1 MIRRL
6 AGLALVAAALAGCSD
21 DNKGSAGVD
30 PVTWAENV
38 CKSVEG
44 QAAVMTQSP
53 DLDPGDPQKAKDVL
67 LTYLGNLSAGLD
79 KLAGGVREAGTPSV
93 TDGAQVVSKVTK
105 TLQDATKGV
114 QDARANLEKATVT
127 DAASFEA
134 ARDSVGQ
141 DLAKLSDIEDPT
153 KDLKANAELND
164 AFNKAPT
171 CKKLDES
178 SPSTP
183 PSR

>member
-21 DNKGSAGVD
+21 DKGSGGVD
-30 PVTWAENV
+30 PVTWAEKV

-44 QAAVMTQSP
+44 QAAVMTQTP
-53 DLDPGDPQKAKDVL
+53 NVDPGNPQQAKQAL
-67 LTYLGNLSAGLD
+67 LTYLGNLSVGLD
-79 KLAGGVREAGTPSV
+79 KLAGGVRDAGTPSV

-114 QDARANLEKATVT
+114 QDAKANLEKATVT

-134 ARDSVGQ
+134 ARDKVGQ
-141 DLAKLSDIEDPT
+141 DLATLSDLEDPT
-153 KDLKANAELND
+153 KDLKANGELND

-171 CKKLDES
+171 CKKLDEAG
-178 SPSTP
+178 PSTP